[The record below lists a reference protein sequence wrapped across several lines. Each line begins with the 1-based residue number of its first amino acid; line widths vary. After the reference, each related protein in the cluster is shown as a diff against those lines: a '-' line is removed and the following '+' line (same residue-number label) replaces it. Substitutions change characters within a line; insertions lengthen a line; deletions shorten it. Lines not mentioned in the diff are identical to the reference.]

1 MASVQKPSG
10 GSWILKAVIAALI
23 VILAYSIYFPSQQ
36 WKQQG
41 RDEVL
46 ARQRMENLYNAG
58 NLFFFLTKRFP
69 TSIEE
74 VVAVLDTARVD
85 AEPSHFEIESK
96 QNMNLLAER
105 EDLQRVEF
113 RSPEEDARLVQL
125 ETLIR
130 DSLLITLE
138 DTMRIA
144 RFEWKDQGQ
153 RTFVGA
159 DGQSRTVHQTL
170 VWGVMKPLF
179 EGVGTDTLYLVSEEP
194 VTVIKRKAGD
204 LSRDLWAST
213 GATFLPRADGGFF
226 APGAT
231 VKQPVKSFSLNL
243 PLNEIGVCPTTG
255 KPFVFKHVGKYTYK
269 GTLNFQVDGT
279 AGEALTTL
287 PLKQAFLGA
296 LRDQASTAMGA
307 LFGAMADSAMKA
319 GDTQYRIPEDVK
331 TNITVRETLKI
342 LPSLKA
348 GAVLSTAADQAQIA
362 GLDSLD
368 FYSSDAQR
376 ASLLFPE
383 YQGPAATIFN
393 KLLEDPGVQALV
405 QRVRM
410 QGAFE
415 PVKIDTVGLAV
426 ASPITGTETYQ
437 SGWKRLFEVKAP
449 ANHGQIY
456 NGTKSWE

>member
-1 MASVQKPSG
+1 MASEQKPSG

-36 WKQQG
+36 WKEQG

-46 ARQRMENLYNAG
+46 ARQRLENLYNAG
-58 NLFFFLTKRFP
+58 NLFYFLTKRFP

-74 VVAVLDTARVD
+74 IVAVLDTAKVD
-85 AEPSHFEIESK
+85 AEPAHFQIESK

-130 DSLLITLE
+130 DSLLVTLE

-144 RFEWKDQGQ
+144 RFEVKDLGQ
-153 RTFVGA
+153 RSIVGA
-159 DGQSRTVHQTL
+159 DGQSRNIHQTL
-170 VWGVMKPLF
+170 VWGVMKELY
-179 EGVGTDTLYLVSEEP
+179 EGVGTDTLYLTSEEP

-213 GATFLPRADGGFF
+213 GATFLPRAEGGFF

-231 VKQPVKSFSLNL
+231 VKQEVKYFSLTL
-243 PLNEIGVCPTTG
+243 PLTEIGVCPTTD
-255 KPFVFKHVGKYTYK
+255 KPFRFKHVGKYSYK

-279 AGEALTTL
+279 VGEPLATL
-287 PLKQAFLGA
+287 PQKQAFLVA
-296 LRDQASTAMGA
+296 LRDQASNAMGA
-307 LFGAMADSAMKA
+307 IFGAMADSAMNA
-319 GDTQYRIPEDVK
+319 GDSQYRIPEDVK
-331 TNITVRETLKI
+331 ANITVRETLKI
-342 LPSLKA
+342 LPSIKP
-348 GAVLSTAADQAQIA
+348 GAVLGAAAEQAQIG

-368 FYSSDAQR
+368 VYSSEAMR
-376 ASLLFPE
+376 ASVLFPE
-383 YQGPAATIFN
+383 YQGPEAAVFKT
-393 KLLEDPGVQALV
+393 LLEDPGVQALV

-415 PVKIDTVGLAV
+415 PVKVDTVGLAV
-426 ASPITGTETYQ
+426 ASPITGEETYQ

-449 ANHGQIY
+449 GNHGQIY

>member
-36 WKQQG
+36 WKEQAK
-41 RDEVL
+41 DEVL

-74 VVAVLDTARVD
+74 IVAVLDTARVD
-85 AEPSHFEIESK
+85 AEPTHFQIESK

-105 EDLQRVEF
+105 EDLQRIEF

-144 RFEWKDQGQ
+144 RFDWKDLGQ
-153 RTFVGA
+153 RAFTGA

-170 VWGVMKPLF
+170 VWGVMKDLF
-179 EGVGTDTLYLVSEEP
+179 AGVGTDTLYLVSEEP

-213 GATFLPRADGGFF
+213 GATFLPRAEGSFF

-255 KPFVFKHVGKYTYK
+255 KPFEFKHVGKYTYK

-279 AGEALTTL
+279 AGEPLSTL
-287 PLKQAFLGA
+287 PQKQAFLGA
-296 LRDQASTAMGA
+296 LRDQASTSMGA
-307 LFGAMADSAMKA
+307 IFGAMADSAMKA
-319 GDTQYRIPEDVK
+319 GDSQYRIPEDVK
-331 TNITVRETLKI
+331 TAITVRETLRI
-342 LPSLKA
+342 LPTMKP
-348 GAVLSTAADQAQIA
+348 GAVLSAAADQAQIA
-362 GLDSLD
+362 GLDSLEV
-368 FYSSDAQR
+368 YSSEAML

-383 YQGPAATIFN
+383 YQGPAATVFN
-393 KLLEDPGVQALV
+393 KLLEDPSVLALV

-410 QGAFE
+410 QGTFE
-415 PVKIDTVGLAV
+415 PVKVDTVGLAV

-437 SGWKRLFEVKAP
+437 TGWKRLFEVKAP
-449 ANHGQIY
+449 ANHGKIY